1 LHKTIII
8 LKPFIKRK
16 VFKTIIEL
24 REEFEKKRE
33 SNENKNSVTELDDI
47 NILLLNSVLKNKH
60 LILNLGKPLDDLW
73 LKVSQEL
80 KNSKRVQKNL
90 KPKVFKQL
98 FQDLISE
105 LETSLNFYDNY
116 EEIKE
121 NFQLFD
127 KLTEIP
133 LKRFLTEDSFRKL
146 IRLTFDSSY
155 DSNDSSNDRLIYDY
169 YLPKNFNKKFLRF
182 SPGDIN
188 FCKNLLLLVY
198 KYFNTNYAKQ
208 LSSDEKWFEITNK
221 SNKKYF
227 KSMEIKDFFDRLLF
241 VYIQVFIEN
250 IFFSF

>member
-24 REEFEKKRE
+24 REEFEKKCE
-33 SNENKNSVTELDDI
+33 NNENENSVLELDDI

-60 LILNLGKPLDDLW
+60 LILNLGKPLDNLW
-73 LKVSQEL
+73 FKVSQEL
-80 KNSKRVQKNL
+80 KNTNRVQKNL

-98 FQDLISE
+98 FQDLILE
-105 LETSLNFYDNY
+105 LETSLKFYDNY

-146 IRLTFDSSY
+146 TRLTFDSSY
-155 DSNDSSNDRLIYDY
+155 YSNDSSNDKLIYCY

-182 SPGDIN
+182 SSEEIN
-188 FCKNLLLLVY
+188 FCKNLLLLVN
-198 KYFNTNYAKQ
+198 KYFNTNYAKH
-208 LSSDEKWFEITNK
+208 LSSDEKWFEITKK
-221 SNKKYF
+221 SNKNSF
-227 KSMEIKDFFDRLLF
+227 KSMKIKDFFDRLLF
-241 VYIQVFIEN
+241 VYRQVFIEN
-250 IFFSF
+250 YFF